1 MPVSLKLACDMK
13 QGREAGKEAV
23 LFSAKTYS
31 LASASFAAA
40 MLVLGTSPGYSATN
54 DRIVLAQQAE
64 PADAAQAEQTLSAN
78 EETAQAPEADAP
90 ADGQSAPAPEGGDT
104 AAPAP
109 EPEAPAAPADATEAP
124 APEGAAPEPAP
135 EAPAAEAAPDAAGAA
150 SSNIEA
156 SQLKIGQA
164 VLGSDGAK
172 IGEINGVKSDTSGK
186 VQEILVTAG
195 TPAGMNAQVYAIGGD
210 KITEVSDGVK
220 LSISSEEAKQLPI
233 VDKSNG

>member
-1 MPVSLKLACDMK
+1 MEASR
-13 QGREAGKEAV
+13 GAGKEAV

-40 MLVLGTSPGYSATN
+40 MLVLGTSPGYSVTN

-124 APEGAAPEPAP
+124 APEGAAQEPAP
-135 EAPAAEAAPDAAGAA
+135 EAPAAETAPDAAGAA
-150 SSNIEA
+150 SSTIEA

>member
-1 MPVSLKLACDMK
+1 MPVRLKLACNMK

-124 APEGAAPEPAP
+124 APEGAAQEPAP

-150 SSNIEA
+150 SSTIEA

>member
-1 MPVSLKLACDMK
+1 MPVRLKLACNMK
-13 QGREAGKEAV
+13 QGREAVKEAV

-124 APEGAAPEPAP
+124 APEGAAQEPAP
-135 EAPAAEAAPDAAGAA
+135 EAPAAETAPDAAGAA
-150 SSNIEA
+150 SSTIEA

>member
-1 MPVSLKLACDMK
+1 
-13 QGREAGKEAV
+13 

-31 LASASFAAA
+31 LASASIAAA

-54 DRIVLAQQAE
+54 DRIILAQQAE
-64 PADAAQAEQTLSAN
+64 PADAAQAEQHLSAN
-78 EETAQAPEADAP
+78 EETAQAQTPEAGAT
-90 ADGQSAPAPEGGDT
+90 ATDGQSAPTPEGGDA

-109 EPEAPAAPADATEAP
+109 EPEAPAGPADASESPAP
-124 APEGAAPEPAP
+124 DNNGAAAPEGAAPEAAP
-135 EAPAAEAAPDAAGAA
+135 EAPATEAQPSAPEPSGAA
-150 SSNIEA
+150 SSTIEA

-195 TPAGMNAQVYAIGGD
+195 TPAGINAQVYAISGD
-210 KITEVSDGVK
+210 KITEVADGVK

>member
-1 MPVSLKLACDMK
+1 MEASR
-13 QGREAGKEAV
+13 GAGKEAV
-23 LFSAKTYS
+23 LFSAKSYS

-78 EETAQAPEADAP
+78 EETAQAQTPEAG
-90 ADGQSAPAPEGGDT
+90 ADGQSAPAAEGGDA

-109 EPEAPAAPADATEAP
+109 EPEAPADATEAP
-124 APEGAAPEPAP
+124 APEGAAQEPAP
-135 EAPAAEAAPDAAGAA
+135 EAPAAETAPAAPEAAGAA
-150 SSNIEA
+150 SSTIEA

>member
-1 MPVSLKLACDMK
+1 MEASR
-13 QGREAGKEAV
+13 GAGKEAV

-78 EETAQAPEADAP
+78 EETAQAQTPEGG
-90 ADGQSAPAPEGGDT
+90 ADGQSAPAAEGGDA

-124 APEGAAPEPAP
+124 APEGAAQEPAA
-135 EAPAAEAAPDAAGAA
+135 EAPAAETAPAAPEAAGAA
-150 SSNIEA
+150 SSTIEA

-220 LSISSEEAKQLPI
+220 LSISSEEVKQLPI

>member
-1 MPVSLKLACDMK
+1 M
-13 QGREAGKEAV
+13 
-23 LFSAKTYS
+23 FSAKMYS
-31 LASASFAAA
+31 LASASVAAA
-40 MLVLGTSPGYSATN
+40 MLVLGTSPGYSATS

-64 PADAAQAEQTLSAN
+64 PADSAPAEQHLSAN
-78 EETAQAPEADAP
+78 EETAQAPDAGAA
-90 ADGQSAPAPEGGDT
+90 ADGQTAPVPEGGDT
-104 AAPAP
+104 AAPAA
-109 EPEAPAAPADATEAP
+109 EPEAPAAPADATDAP
-124 APEGAAPEPAP
+124 APDNGAAAAPEGAAPEAAPAAP
-135 EAPAAEAAPDAAGAA
+135 EAPAAETEPSAPEPSAAA
-150 SSNIEA
+150 SSTIEA

-195 TPAGMNAQVYAIGGD
+195 TPAGINAQVYAISGD
-210 KITEVSDGVK
+210 KITEVADGVK

>member
-1 MPVSLKLACDMK
+1 
-13 QGREAGKEAV
+13 

-31 LASASFAAA
+31 QAGAAVAAA
-40 MLVLGTSPGYSATN
+40 MFVLGSSPGYSATN
-54 DRIVLAQQAE
+54 DPIVLAQQAE
-64 PADAAQAEQTLSAN
+64 PADAGQAEQHLAVG
-78 EETAQAPEADAP
+78 EETAQAQPPEGGAAEE
-90 ADGQSAPAPEGGDT
+90 GQSAPAPEGGDA

-109 EPEAPAAPADATEAP
+109 EAETPAAPAEGGESPAPDAGAA
-124 APEGAAPEPAP
+124 APEGGASDASP
-135 EAPAAEAAPDAAGAA
+135 APAAEPAASEPSGAA
-150 SSNIEA
+150 SSTIEA

-164 VLGSDGAK
+164 VLGSDGTK

-195 TPAGMNAQVYAIGGD
+195 TPAGINAQVYAISGD

-220 LSISSEEAKQLPI
+220 LSLTSEEAKQLPI